1 MGYFQSDPERLKAKG
16 LFRVAVDLA
25 FVYEL
30 EVNIAMN
37 NYSHIATI
45 EDPNIVSNYFKILLR
60 EMSDPVCP
68 YHLYDRFL
76 SLTSV
81 DREKRVT
88 PLKGLV
94 RLLPKIN
101 FNTLKYIVSFCKTV
115 IA

>member
-1 MGYFQSDPERLKAKG
+1 LKAKG

-37 NYSHIATI
+37 NYAHIATI

-60 EMSDPVCP
+60 EMSDPICP
-68 YHLYDRFL
+68 FNLYDRFL
-76 SLTSV
+76 QLTSV
-81 DREKRVT
+81 PRENRVT
-88 PLKGLV
+88 PLKQLV

-101 FNTLKYIVSFCKTV
+101 FNTLKYIIAFCVTV
-115 IA
+115 VE